1 MTDTNTTIE
10 NENTSP
16 NRPNRYDLAVRQV
29 AAEKAWPEFRAWLIA
44 NDATE
49 AEADTDRED
58 VLPELADALEWSESG
73 YDVAQH
79 LEHKG
84 WDADDGLVD
93 AARRLI
99 DALDVAHD
107 AAVKAWV
114 TATKPAQRFAVGDAV
129 QFTHSGRPGRPTT
142 GEVTRIDAARAKYVV
157 FCASLGHVRE
167 GVGSHGTLVN
177 FEDARPVATVPA
189 PCDP

>member
-1 MTDTNTTIE
+1 MDLISSETGEST
-10 NENTSP
+10 
-16 NRPNRYDLAVRQV
+16 RPTRADLAVRQ
-29 AAEKAWPEFRAWLIA
+29 AAATKAWPVFRAWLVSSGA
-44 NDATE
+44 TVTE
-49 AEADTDRED
+49 ADADRED
-58 VLPELADALEWSESG
+58 VLPELADALEWNDDG
-73 YDVAQH
+73 YDVAKH
-79 LEHKG
+79 LEGRG

-93 AARRLI
+93 AGRRLV
-99 DALDVAHD
+99 DALEDAHD
-107 AAVKAWV
+107 AAVKSWV